1 MRNVDEVVQEVLSGF
16 ESTGYAE
23 VPGYAR
29 FGFHKRTD
37 SRVFVLRRNGNTAAI
52 PNRTLAKA
60 IEAVRK
66 DQSVYRGGPSRLREF
81 GITHIAS
88 PTWAILHVVPLSR
101 LIN

>member
-1 MRNVDEVVQEVLSGF
+1 MRNVDDVVQEVLGDF
-16 ESTGYAE
+16 ESAGYAE

-37 SRVFVLRRNGNTAAI
+37 SRVVVMRRNGNTAAV
-52 PNRTLAKA
+52 PNRILAKA

-66 DQSVYRGGPSRLREF
+66 DQSVYRDGPSRLREF
-81 GITHIAS
+81 GITHIES
-88 PTWAILHVVPLSR
+88 PTWAILHAVPLSK